1 MFQIVS
7 RKDYRIDGQGTQVWP
22 LHPAEHISDDSIFD
36 LCGVLLTHYNSCT
49 GGLRECIMNCLQ
61 A

>member
-1 MFQIVS
+1 MFQIIPM
-7 RKDYRIDGQGTQVWP
+7 KDYRIDGQGTQVWP

-36 LCGVLLTHYNSCT
+36 KRGVLSTHSCT
-49 GGLRECIMNCLQ
+49 GGLSECIISCLQ